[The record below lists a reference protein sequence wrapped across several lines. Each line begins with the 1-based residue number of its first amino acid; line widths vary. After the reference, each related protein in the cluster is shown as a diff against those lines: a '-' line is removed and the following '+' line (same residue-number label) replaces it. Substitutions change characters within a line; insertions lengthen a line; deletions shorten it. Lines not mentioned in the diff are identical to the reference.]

1 MSNIKEEVYILSNG
15 VKIPK
20 LGFGTWQISNEDAY
34 QATLDAIKA
43 GYKHIDTAQGYRNE
57 EAIGRALK
65 DAKIERNEIFVT
77 SKLPSHIKGY
87 KETVASFNE
96 TMKDLQLE
104 VLDLYLI
111 HAPWPWDE
119 IGKDCTEGNIE
130 SWKAMIDLY
139 KEGKI
144 RSIGVSN
151 FSIKDIQALI
161 EATGFVPH
169 ANQIKFYIG
178 DTQEELVKFCKQ
190 NNILVEAYSPLAT
203 GRILENEV
211 LKNIALDKKVS
222 VAQLCIR
229 YCLDKGTL
237 ALPKTTK
244 YERMVENA
252 DLNFS
257 LSPTELKKLDE
268 LSNLDGRKR

>member
-1 MSNIKEEVYILSNG
+1 MTNVRDEAYVLSNG

-43 GYKHIDTAQGYRNE
+43 GYRHIDTAQGYRNE

-65 DAKIERNEIFVT
+65 DAKIDREDIFVT

-87 KETVASFNE
+87 KQTLASFKK

-130 SWKAMIDLY
+130 SWKAMIDLHQ
-139 KEGKI
+139 EGKI

-151 FSIKDIQALI
+151 FSITDIQALI

-169 ANQIKFYIG
+169 VNQIKFYIG
-178 DTQEELVKFCKQ
+178 DTQDELVNFCKK

-211 LKNIALDKKVS
+211 LKTIALDKKVS